1 MEKRITLLAVI
12 FIVVGLSSSVA
23 LALVPMGPPRAT
35 LKEGQLAVGFEYGR
49 QEMDLKTY
57 GEIKE
62 VDAAGTVVEQTTYSH
77 VKYKINGL
85 TSNMFLGN
93 LSYGMLN
100 NWDIYG
106 RLGVADVE
114 CDEIMRIFAD
124 GSTPNRYQ
132 GLDSTYGFAWGFGTK
147 ATFGRDG
154 DIVWG
159 GLFQFTRSNPDGS
172 SINLLG
178 DPNFTGEA
186 EIDYYE
192 IQLAVGPTLQL
203 DDVSIYGGPF
213 VHFVRGDLDI
223 SGGTEEDVYGPAT
236 IEISAHDILEKSQF
250 GGYVGVNL
258 NATDNASLYAE
269 YQFTADAWAFG
280 LGTLL
285 KID

>member
-12 FIVVGLSSSVA
+12 LIVVDFSISVA
-23 LALVPMGPPRAT
+23 LALAPMGPPRAT
-35 LKEGQLAVGFEYGR
+35 LKEGQLAVGFDYGR
-49 QEMDLKTY
+49 QEMDLQTY
-57 GEIKE
+57 GEIQE
-62 VDAAGTVVEQTTYSH
+62 TTVGWSETYSH

-106 RLGVADVE
+106 RLGVADIE

-124 GSTPNRYQ
+124 NSTPNRYQ
-132 GLDSTYGFAWGFGTK
+132 GLDSTYGFAWSFGTK

-154 DIVWG
+154 DVVWG
-159 GLFQFTRSNPDGS
+159 GLFQITRSNPDVS
-172 SINLLG
+172 NINLLG

-203 DDVSIYGGPF
+203 DDISIYGGPF

-223 SGGTEEDVYGPAT
+223 TGRTEDSFGIVST
-236 IEISAHDILEKSQF
+236 EISAHDIMEESQF

-258 NATDNASLYAE
+258 NATDNASVYAE
-269 YQFTADAWAFG
+269 YQFTSDAWAFG